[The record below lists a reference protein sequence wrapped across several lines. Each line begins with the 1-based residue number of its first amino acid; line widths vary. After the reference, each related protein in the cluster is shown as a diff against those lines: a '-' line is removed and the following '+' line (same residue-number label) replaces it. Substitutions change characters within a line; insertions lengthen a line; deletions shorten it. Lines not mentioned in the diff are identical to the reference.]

1 MILKSYELNKIDF
14 IKNNFFL
21 LYGKNEGHQNEVI
34 EQYFISKFE
43 GQINRYDENEFI
55 SKNQLIV
62 TEMMNKSLFESN
74 KLIII
79 SRVSDKIFR
88 LIDDILGKNLTGIK
102 ILLKCGILEKRS
114 KIRNLFE
121 KNNDLVII
129 PFYEDNERSLLS
141 IINNFLKKN
150 KINLARESINLLI
163 NRSSG
168 NRENLKTELN
178 KILNFS
184 ISNKNI
190 SFEDVQK
197 LSNLAE
203 NIEVNHLVNYY
214 LSKNSKNIAKTLN
227 ENNYSDED
235 CILIVRTIL
244 NKSKRL
250 LGIIEKYE
258 ESKNLDQIILQIKP
272 PIFWKDKDIVKKQV
286 KSWNSVDL
294 REKIYKISEI
304 EALIKNNSKNS
315 LNILSD
321 FILN

>member
-1 MILKSYELNKIDF
+1 MIIKYYELNKINF
-14 IKNNFFL
+14 KKNNFFL
-21 LYGKNEGHQNEVI
+21 FYGKNEGHQNEII
-34 EQYFISKFE
+34 EQYFTGKFE
-43 GQINRYDENEFI
+43 GQITRYDENEFI
-55 SKNQLIV
+55 NNNQLIV
-62 TEMMNKSLFESN
+62 TEMMNKSLFENN

-88 LIDDILGKNLTGIK
+88 VIDDIINKDLSDIK
-102 ILLKCGILEKRS
+102 ILLKCGMLEKRS

-121 KNNDLVII
+121 KNNNLVII
-129 PFYEDNERSLLS
+129 PFYEDNERSLLP
-141 IINNFLKKN
+141 IVNNFLAKN

-184 ISNKNI
+184 FSHKII

-203 NIEVNHLVNYY
+203 NIDVNHLVNCY
-214 LSKNSKNIAKTLN
+214 LSKNSKKIAKTLN

-244 NKSKRL
+244 SKSKRL

-258 ESKNLDQIILQIKP
+258 QNKDLDQVILQTKP
-272 PIFWKDKDIVKKQV
+272 PIFWKDKDIMKKQA
-286 KSWNSVDL
+286 KSWNSEDL
-294 REKIYKISEI
+294 KENIYKINEI
-304 EALIKNNSKNS
+304 EVLIKNNSNNS

>member
-21 LYGKNEGHQNEVI
+21 LYGKNEGHQNEI
-34 EQYFISKFE
+34 IKQYFTDKFE
-43 GQINRYDENEFI
+43 GQIIKYDENEFI
-55 SKNQLIV
+55 SNNQFIV
-62 TEMMNKSLFESN
+62 SEMMNKSLFANN

-79 SRVSDKIFR
+79 SRVSDKIFKV
-88 LIDDILGKNLTGIK
+88 IDDIINKDLSDIK
-102 ILLKCGILEKRS
+102 ILLKCGMLEKRS

-121 KNNDLVII
+121 KNNNLVII
-129 PFYEDNERSLLS
+129 PFYEDNERSLLP
-141 IINNFLKKN
+141 IVNNFLAKN

-184 ISNKNI
+184 FSNKII
-190 SFEDVQK
+190 SFKDVQK

-203 NIEVNHLVNYY
+203 NIDVNHLVNCY
-214 LSKNSKNIAKTLN
+214 LSKNSKKIAKTLN

-244 NKSKRL
+244 SKSKRL

-258 ESKNLDQIILQIKP
+258 QNKNLDQVILQTKP
-272 PIFWKDKDIVKKQV
+272 PIFWKDKDIVKKQA
-286 KSWNSVDL
+286 KSWNSEDL
-294 REKIYKISEI
+294 KKNIYKISEI
-304 EALIKNNSKNS
+304 EVLIKNNSNNS